1 MAKGIKFLGTGSYV
15 PDFIVTNDMF
25 AEFLETSDEWIS
37 TRTGIKSRPINT
49 DKPNY
54 YMGVQAA
61 KKAIEQSGISPLDI
75 GLIIVTTVNPDFY
88 FPSMSCLI
96 QHNIGADNAMAI
108 DVNAACTGFIYGV
121 DMARRYLY
129 TDDID
134 YVLVVSSEMLS
145 NQVNYADRSTAV
157 LFGDG
162 AAATI
167 IARDENKLYSSFL
180 GAKGEDGTLLS
191 CRVKYVNTSPYKNE
205 EAIEE
210 FLGDKFKDINQDF
223 IHMNGREVYKFA
235 VDALPNSVSKAC
247 EKVGIS
253 PDDIDVLIPHQ
264 ANLRIIEKA
273 VSNLKIPMEKV
284 FVNLEKH
291 GNTSSASIPTCLD
304 EMNRKGLLKENQKLC
319 FVGFGGGFTYGA
331 VIVEL

>member
-210 FLGDKFKDINQDF
+210 FLGDKFKDINPDF

-264 ANLRIIEKA
+264 ANLRIIEKLFQ
-273 VSNLKIPMEKV
+273 S
-284 FVNLEKH
+284 
-291 GNTSSASIPTCLD
+291 
-304 EMNRKGLLKENQKLC
+304 
-319 FVGFGGGFTYGA
+319 
-331 VIVEL
+331 